1 MKYKDILAFAR
12 SLRKNQTPAE
22 IFFWNEVRNRR
33 LFGKKFK
40 RQFIIQYAEISGE
53 KKYYIADF
61 FCYEKSLVVEID
73 GKIHL
78 EQKELDFIREQNLK
92 KLGFKV
98 IRFTNEEVLDNWQ
111 NVKQKLEAV
120 LFQE

>member
-12 SLRKNQTPAE
+12 LLRKNQTPAE
-22 IFFWNEVRNRR
+22 VFFWSQVRNRR

-40 RQFIIQYAEISGE
+40 RQFIIHHAKIMRE

-61 FCYEKSLVVEID
+61 YCHEKSLVVEID

-78 EQKELDFIREQNLK
+78 QQK
-92 KLGFKV
+92 KL
-98 IRFTNEEVLDNWQ
+98 I
-111 NVKQKLEAV
+111 
-120 LFQE
+120 LFERRN

>member
-40 RQFIIQYAEISGE
+40 RQFIIQHAEILGE

-78 EQKELDFIREQNLK
+78 EQKELDFIREENLK
-92 KLGFKV
+92 KQGFKV